1 MIKARHNVWLFNRV
15 MLQIGIALL
24 FLVGLIY
31 TVTTLFSVT
40 KNTLSVSIAAFA
52 MLLALANGFFAFGRA
67 VEEDKDLRDKISFC
81 GERAL
86 QAALCMLVA
95 TIVKWGFLEYQD
107 FLGAAGRSGWI
118 YRGQEFACSWIVGL
132 LFFGGVVES
141 HRALD
146 QVFGILEER
155 RNRRA
160 DVPK

>member
-1 MIKARHNVWLFNRV
+1 
-15 MLQIGIALL
+15 MLQLGIALL
-24 FLVGLIY
+24 FLVGLTY

-40 KNTLSVSIAAFA
+40 KNTLNVSVAAFA
-52 MLLALANGFFAFGRA
+52 MLVALANGFFAFGRA

-95 TIVKWGFLEYQD
+95 TIVKWGFLEYYD
-107 FLGAAGRSGWI
+107 FLGDGGRAGWI
-118 YRGQEFACSWIVGL
+118 YRVQEYACSWIVGL
-132 LFFGGVVES
+132 LFFCGVVES

-146 QVFGILEER
+146 QVFDILEDR

-160 DVPK
+160 DVPR